1 MEQLT
6 DRVTGWVLRSVATAL
21 LFAGV
26 SVLVAGVPL
35 LGMLT
40 GSAVARTIAGLFLQ
54 LSGVFVVAGATAR
67 YLSRPRGPLLPN
79 ERTATADAD
88 RPEVGGWLI
97 ALAIVLVA
105 LPVWLVLRLQPF
117 LAEWVRV
124 VDYLATSGIW
134 EGANANG
141 SGLVLLPLAGPLAPP
156 LLDLAAS

>member
-1 MEQLT
+1 MEHLT

-88 RPEVGGWLI
+88 PKPDLARGQTLLVQKGCLKCHALRGEGGRIGQDLSERTAAFASPSAPPCGEI
-97 ALAIVLVA
+97 
-105 LPVWLVLRLQPF
+105 
-117 LAEWVRV
+117 
-124 VDYLATSGIW
+124 SGISISIVAW
-134 EGANANG
+134 RRRRRR
-141 SGLVLLPLAGPLAPP
+141 L
-156 LLDLAAS
+156 